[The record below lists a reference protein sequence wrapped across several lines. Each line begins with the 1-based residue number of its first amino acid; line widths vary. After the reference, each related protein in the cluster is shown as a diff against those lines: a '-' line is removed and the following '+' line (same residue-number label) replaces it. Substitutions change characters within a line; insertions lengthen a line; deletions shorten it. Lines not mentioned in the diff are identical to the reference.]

1 MEHNLQ
7 NTIALLTRTP
17 AALDALLRG
26 LPETWTMHN
35 EGKIAGKDTWTVRDV
50 LAHLIHCERNNWI
63 VRAKWIID
71 FGESRPFEPFQR
83 DSHRIEP
90 VEVLLDEF
98 AALRSAA
105 LDDLRSWNLTPE
117 HLALRGTHPAFGPVT
132 LSQQLAT
139 WAAHDLTHLH
149 QISRI
154 MAHQYRESVGPW
166 SKYLGVMHCNGHSA
180 SA

>member
-71 FGESRPFEPFQR
+71 FGESRPFELSPSKF
-83 DSHRIEP
+83 SSK
-90 VEVLLDEF
+90 F
-98 AALRSAA
+98 FFSS
-105 LDDLRSWNLTPE
+105 DDAVCSV
-117 HLALRGTHPAFGPVT
+117 A
-132 LSQQLAT
+132 
-139 WAAHDLTHLH
+139 
-149 QISRI
+149 
-154 MAHQYRESVGPW
+154 SVGA
-166 SKYLGVMHCNGHSA
+166 GTI
-180 SA
+180 